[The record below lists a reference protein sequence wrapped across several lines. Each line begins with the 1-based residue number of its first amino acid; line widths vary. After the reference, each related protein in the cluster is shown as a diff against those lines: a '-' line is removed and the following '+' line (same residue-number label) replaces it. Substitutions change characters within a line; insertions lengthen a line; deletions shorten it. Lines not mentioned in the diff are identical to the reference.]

1 MADAAFVIVIALIIF
16 AIIFEWFYKRGRL
29 PIDNKRRPFSFDE
42 KVKVI
47 ELNVLKYGIA
57 MCEKCRATK
66 NFSIDHRVPLARGGH
81 NGVSNL
87 QLLCKNC
94 NSKKGDNA

>member
-1 MADAAFVIVIALIIF
+1 MAEATFVVGVIVSVILILL
-16 AIIFEWFYKRGRL
+16 WLYKSEEL